1 MSLAMS
7 KINANLPV
15 FTQFAE
21 ETEECPLCELADDA
35 TKPAKRRTYKELPA
49 LQCKI
54 MKMFEKQE
62 TITISEVV
70 KKTKANVNTV
80 KKHLAA
86 MVCAN
91 LIEKHGKT
99 RGCWDTAR

>member
-1 MSLAMS
+1 
-7 KINANLPV
+7 
-15 FTQFAE
+15 
-21 ETEECPLCELADDA
+21 
-35 TKPAKRRTYKELPA
+35 
-49 LQCKI
+49 

-99 RGCWDTAR
+99 RGCWYTAR